1 MKTVLI
7 VDDEPKICDILARFF
22 EARGLE
28 TRSAKTVRDALECLQ
43 VSPPDYLILD
53 LLMPDGSGLDVL
65 EIAKARYPKMPVVI
79 LTVMDDPEMEA
90 SASALG
96 ASDYIKKPFD
106 LLDDRKWARAF
117 FAFDE

>member
-7 VDDEPKICDILARFF
+7 MDDEPKICDILSRFF
-22 EARGLE
+22 AARGLE
-28 TRSAKTVRDALECLQ
+28 SRSVQTVREALECLQ
-43 VSPPDYLILD
+43 VFPPDYLILD

-65 EIAKARYPKMPVVI
+65 EIAKARYPKLPIVV
-79 LTVMDDPEMEA
+79 LTVVDDPELEA
-90 SASALG
+90 SAAALG

-106 LLDDRKWARAF
+106 LLNERKWARAF